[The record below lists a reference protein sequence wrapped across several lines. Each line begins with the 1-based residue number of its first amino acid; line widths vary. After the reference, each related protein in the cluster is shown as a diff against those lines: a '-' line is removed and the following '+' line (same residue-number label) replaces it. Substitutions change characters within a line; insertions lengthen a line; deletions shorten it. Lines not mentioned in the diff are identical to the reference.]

1 MEQLFGTLSISNYP
15 AKSGPNEND
24 KSCKKQNTK
33 NKKNVNKKRK
43 AKQNETKGKQN
54 SASGVRFE

>member
-24 KSCKKQNTK
+24 KSCKKKNT
-33 NKKNVNKKRK
+33 KKNVNKKRK